1 MKKTKLKFTD
11 KALAFA
17 KVMLVAV
24 IFCGCSQKLDSP
36 KYKVGD
42 IVYMKPDSTKAIII
56 DDDVMGGEY
65 EIQYSVVEDKWTRQY
80 CNENEIYGTECSK
93 K

>member
-1 MKKTKLKFTD
+1 MKNKTSITYKIGISFY
-11 KALAFA
+11 A
-17 KVMLVAV
+17 MLVAV
-24 IFCGCSQKLDSP
+24 IFCGCSQKLDNP

-42 IVYMKPDSTKAIII
+42 IVYIKPDSTKAIII

-80 CNENEIYGTECSK
+80 CKENEIYGTEGSK